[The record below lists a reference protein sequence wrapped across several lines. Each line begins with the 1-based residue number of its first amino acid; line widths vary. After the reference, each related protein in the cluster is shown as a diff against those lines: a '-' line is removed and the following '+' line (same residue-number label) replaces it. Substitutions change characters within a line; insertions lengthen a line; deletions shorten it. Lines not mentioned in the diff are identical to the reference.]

1 MTPDDI
7 EQLLQ
12 QYGEDQRQQ
21 LQATETVRRM
31 ARQQGRR
38 LTTAAC
44 VVVAMLIGGTIFFRL
59 QPQTTPQTLTAELHK
74 DIPMPDPA
82 AAETPAI
89 ITPTTAAPKAIPS
102 PRQPERPTLI
112 SINPTEENSTTED
125 YEPLPSHNEAD
136 PAYHTASHPSTTD
149 THAHTPQPRPEIELQ
164 PTLQPTNPPATQKAA
179 RRLRFRMSLGAST
192 MGNTSLGN
200 QKPNLTMTNS
210 IDGIDGLNPGENA
223 TMHFSPSSTIQAN
236 VGVDYTVA
244 SNSRSR
250 LNIGMNLSGYAQQ
263 EEVDIQRTSI
273 LYSET
278 SEGWMCMA
286 DNSATITNT
295 TNETINTHTLS
306 LYAGIPLTFDI
317 LPHGPDKTGWQLS
330 LTPAR
335 NIATT
340 RSRGLFS
347 PNPWKLTL
355 GVGIVMPRGIAR
367 HISLTANLLP
377 LYPHQSLH
385 EMGVLIGF

>member
-1 MTPDDI
+1 MKRNMTPDEI

-31 ARQQGRR
+31 ARQQGRH
-38 LTTAAC
+38 LTLAAC
-44 VVVAMLIGGTIFFRL
+44 MVVAVLIGGTIFYRL
-59 QPQTTPQTLTAELHK
+59 QPQATPQRLSAELHT
-74 DIPMPDPA
+74 DIPMPEPTTPV
-82 AAETPAI
+82 TPAI
-89 ITPTTAAPKAIPS
+89 NIPS
-102 PRQPERPTLI
+102 EPAFKATPAPRQPERPI
-112 SINPTEENSTTED
+112 SISTDPAPESSTTD
-125 YEPLPSHNEAD
+125 YYEPLPKNNKAD
-136 PAYHTASHPSTTD
+136 PPSPTAPLPSTAVTP
-149 THAHTPQPRPEIELQ
+149 AHNPQLRPEIDLQ
-164 PTLQPTNPPATQKAA
+164 PTAA
-179 RRLRFRMSLGAST
+179 PVNHTPSRKLRFSMSLGAST
-192 MGNTSLGN
+192 MGSAPFGH
-200 QKPNLTMTNS
+200 KESNLTMTNS
-210 IDGIDGLNPGENA
+210 VDGFGTQPGENT
-223 TMHFSPSSTIQAN
+223 TMHFAPSNTIQAN

-250 LNIGMNLSGYAQQ
+250 LNIGVNLSGYAQQ
-263 EEVDIQRTSI
+263 EEVSIQSTSYQ
-273 LYSET
+273 YSQEMG
-278 SEGWMCMA
+278 GWLTM
-286 DNSATITNT
+286 DVSSTIPNT

-317 LPHGPDKTGWQLS
+317 LPHGSDKTGWQLS

-340 RSRGLFS
+340 RSHGLFS

-355 GVGIVMPRGIAR
+355 GVGIVMPRDIVR